1 MQLLYTMKVAS
12 PRVVQCLYLLPL
24 KKGLQRFF
32 DMTKEGVERKTEV
45 VVINQLGAFQSVIAT
60 SLKKAI
66 TMFCLFHHTNM
77 LDIIPCHHQEDQ
89 LIIASLFSLYPTMT
103 SYHAIIMENKP
114 LWQPMSYQS
123 HRATSLYIIKSHQF
137 HQRWAQNRYQNKKWH
152 SD

>member
-1 MQLLYTMKVAS
+1 MFKMYNSDDFESKKVAVTYNK
-12 PRVVQCLYLLPL
+12 R
-24 KKGLQRFF
+24 GEF
-32 DMTKEGVERKTEV
+32 KEKTEV

-60 SLKKAI
+60 SLKNAI

-114 LWQPMSYQS
+114 L
-123 HRATSLYIIKSHQF
+123 
-137 HQRWAQNRYQNKKWH
+137 
-152 SD
+152 